1 MAGIYIHIPF
11 CKKICYY
18 CDFYKTGNLSLKE
31 DFLEALKKEIILQ
44 GNYLEKEPV
53 ETIYFGGGTPSVLSV
68 DETGLIID
76 LIAAKYSLSRD
87 PEITFE
93 ANPEDLNRK
102 YLSGLRD
109 TGVNRLSI
117 GCQSFSD
124 RDLVLMNR
132 RHNAYTSAISV
143 SLADEA
149 GFENIS
155 VDLIYGIPG
164 MSLDDWGKNL
174 ETALHL
180 PIKHLSAYILTVEK
194 GTIFAKWV
202 SDGKITM
209 PDDNLVVQQYYLLVD
224 KMNINGLIHYEISN
238 FAKKGF
244 FSKHNILYWKKRKYL
259 GLGPSAHSYNGE
271 TRQWNDNDLKNYIA
285 KINQDDIPFKR
296 ESLTLEKKYNEYILT
311 SLRTMWG
318 IDTVY
323 MKKTFPEKVISY
335 FMSACEKWL
344 QSGYMKKTQGHIVL
358 TDPGILLSDTIMSEC
373 VLAD

>member
-1 MAGIYIHIPF
+1 
-11 CKKICYY
+11 
-18 CDFYKTGNLSLKE
+18 LSLKE
-31 DFLEALKKEIILQ
+31 DFLKALKKEIILQ
-44 GNYLEKEPV
+44 RNYLEKEPV

-68 DETGLIID
+68 DETRLIID
-76 LIAAKYSLSRD
+76 LIAAKYSLSGY

-109 TGVNRLSI
+109 AGVNRLSI

-132 RHNAYTSAISV
+132 RHNAYTSVMAV
-143 SLADEA
+143 NLADEA

-164 MSLDDWGKNL
+164 MSLDDWEKNL
-174 ETALHL
+174 ETALYL
-180 PIKHLSAYILTVEK
+180 PVKHLSAYILTIEK
-194 GTIFAKWV
+194 GTVFAKWV
-202 SDGKITM
+202 SGGKITM

-224 KMNINGLIHYEISN
+224 KTDINGFIHYEISN
-238 FAKKGF
+238 FAKRGF
-244 FSKHNILYWKKRKYL
+244 FSKHNILYWGKGKYL

-271 TRQWNDNDLKNYIA
+271 TRQWNNSDLKNYIA
-285 KINQDDIPFKR
+285 KIDKDDIPFKR

-323 MKKTFPEKVISY
+323 MKKTFTEKVISY
-335 FMSACEKWL
+335 FMSTCEKWL
-344 QSGYMKKTQGHIVL
+344 QSGYMKETQGHIVL